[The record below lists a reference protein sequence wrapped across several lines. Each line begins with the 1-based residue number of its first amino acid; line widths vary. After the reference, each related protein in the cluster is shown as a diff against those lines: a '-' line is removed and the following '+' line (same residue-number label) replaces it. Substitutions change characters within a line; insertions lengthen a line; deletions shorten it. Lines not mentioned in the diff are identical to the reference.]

1 MEVQI
6 DNNKFAHDVLIANI
20 QNDVKLGIDFL
31 TNHKCVV
38 LLSKNGLDGQ
48 DDKIPCFR
56 YSNDV

>member
-31 TNHKCVV
+31 TITNV
-38 LLSKNGLDGQ
+38 LYFCLKMALMG
-48 DDKIPCFR
+48 KMTKFP
-56 YSNDV
+56 V